1 MRFFSRISDWLTT
14 PYAIYLVIKD
24 PAVSRTVKWRA
35 AIGLAVILAYV
46 ISPFDVIPD
55 FIPLSGWLDDLIVI
69 PLGLMSLRLFIP
81 GIDIVKKQAM
91 AQAGV
96 RRILFWTVFTLTLI
110 ILLGMTWLG
119 FFIYLVVRLIT
130 S

>member
-1 MRFFSRISDWLTT
+1 MCFFSRISDWLTT

-55 FIPLSGWLDDLIVI
+55 FIPLSGWLDDLIIV
-69 PLGLMSLRLFIP
+69 PLGLVSLRLFIP

-110 ILLGMTWLG
+110 ILLGMAWLG

-130 S
+130 G